1 MTFIPKFRLTSR
13 LVRWLEDEY
22 YGHTRL
28 PKNIEEV
35 FFKSKEDASTIANNL
50 VIYAQ
55 KVHGSSLDADLENV
69 IKKCPN
75 AVVNYVKYLNRY
87 SKPISDDLIPTLRG
101 HGSHIADVAQSF
113 GRLPKEYEDD
123 IEHPE
128 HFVVYISNIRIHEG
142 KTNRIPEMESRIFD
156 PNKFPACKVAECLVR
171 YATFI
176 GSPLPEELKVLL
188 KGHGSQILEYATLMH
203 NWGKVLD
210 DDLRDSLAGD
220 DNNLFRYA
228 KNNLRKRLPVHLEQ
242 TMSDPQVLLS
252 YAKSI
257 VKGRLPEELENNFA
271 KDVRLASQY
280 AFEVIRG
287 FACVRLPDVVH
298 TAMIMNSAANP
309 NDYYIKQ
316 YVTECERDTTTS
328 GSW

>member
-13 LVRWLEDEY
+13 LIRWIENEY
-22 YGHTRL
+22 YGYTRL

-35 FFKSKEDASTIANNL
+35 FFKSKEDPQTIANNL
-50 VIYAQ
+50 IRYAQ
-55 KVHGSSLDADLENV
+55 KTSQDNLDSELEGV
-69 IKKCPN
+69 IKKCPS
-75 AVVNYVKYLNRY
+75 AVVQYVYHLKSH
-87 SKPISDDLIPTLRG
+87 SKPVSKDLLPCLKG
-101 HGSHIADVAQSF
+101 HGEQIAQVAQSF
-113 GRLPKEYEDD
+113 GRLKDYEDD

-128 HFVVYISNIRIHEG
+128 HFVAYVNNIRIHEG
-142 KTNRIPEMESRIFD
+142 KVSRIPEMESRIFD
-156 PNKFPACKVAECLVR
+156 PNKFPAGKVAECLVR

-176 GSPLPEELKVLL
+176 GDPLPEELKILL
-188 KGHGSQILEYATLMH
+188 KGHGNQILEYAT
-203 NWGKVLD
+203 VLSSWAKPLD
-210 DDLRDSLAGD
+210 EDLLDSLAGD

-228 KNNLRKRLPVHLEQ
+228 KNHTRKRLPIHLEK
-242 TMSDPQVLLS
+242 TMSDPQVLLN

-257 VKGRLPEELENNFA
+257 VKGRLPEDLENHFA
-271 KDVRLASQY
+271 KDIRLASQY

-316 YVTECERDTTTS
+316 YVNECERDTTTS

>member
-13 LVRWLEDEY
+13 LIRWIEEEY
-22 YGHTRL
+22 YGYTRL

-35 FFKSKEDASTIANNL
+35 FFKSKEDPQTIANNL
-50 VIYAQ
+50 IRYAQ
-55 KVHGSSLDADLENV
+55 KTSQDNLDSDLEGV
-69 IKKCPN
+69 IKKCPS
-75 AVVNYVKYLNRY
+75 AVVQYIYHLKCH
-87 SKPISDDLIPTLRG
+87 SKPISKDLLPCLKG
-101 HGSHIADVAQSF
+101 HGEQIAHVAQSF
-113 GRLPKEYEDD
+113 GRLKDYEDD
-123 IEHPE
+123 IQHPE
-128 HFVVYISNIRIHEG
+128 HFVIYIQNIRIHEG

-156 PNKFPACKVAECLVR
+156 PNKFPAEKVAECLVR

-176 GSPLPEELKVLL
+176 GGPLPEELKVLL
-188 KGHGSQILEYATLMH
+188 KGHGNQILEYAT
-203 NWGKVLD
+203 VLGSWAKPLD
-210 DDLRDSLAGD
+210 EDLLDSLAGD
-220 DNNLFRYA
+220 SNNLFRYA
-228 KNNLRKRLPVHLEQ
+228 KNHLRKRLPNHLEK
-242 TMSDPQVLLS
+242 TMTEPQILLN

-257 VKGRLPEELENNFA
+257 VKGRLPEELENHFA